1 MKGFMDMMK
10 QAQQLQ
16 SRMQEMQEQMAA
28 LEVSGSSGGGMVS
41 LTLDGKGAV
50 KSLKGDEE
58 LLKPGE
64 KEIMEDLIIAAHN
77 DALGKLEQEK
87 ATRMKELTGDL
98 PIPSGLNLF

>member
-50 KSLKGDEE
+50 KSLKVDEE

-87 ATRMKELTGDL
+87 AARMKELTGDL